1 MVYPPK
7 FVAYLS
13 YLPCLCPKFYH
24 FWGHIHHFQ
33 TSGVGKCP
41 VMFHITRNKKGDINH
56 LQQIWRVGWF
66 AQQIPKFRDINP
78 KPWTFSDPQS
88 SFNAAVSPRLQ
99 RGLGPR
105 PGRPWLAK
113 VDSLRDAPV
122 GESKWLGAEPP
133 TMTLNDDLSIPSGK
147 INYGK

>member
-1 MVYPPK
+1 MKGWVICSTNPQI
-7 FVAYLS
+7 S
-13 YLPCLCPKFYH
+13 
-24 FWGHIHHFQ
+24 GHQ
-33 TSGVGKCP
+33 SQAL
-41 VMFHITRNKKGDINH
+41 DI
-56 LQQIWRVGWF
+56 
-66 AQQIPKFRDINP
+66 
-78 KPWTFSDPQS
+78 SDPQS